1 VNDGHVCHETGRD
14 VAMSSIQENLSIFN
28 KFKFER
34 KPVGVKFSRTKP
46 DGIKRLDKLLDFC
59 EMLVEAQ
66 NGKSFYVSK
75 KNFTCPIGPLIL
87 GMVDSDPVFE
97 SGRVGPK
104 LEIFKDA
111 RANRGVYQVVPR
123 FAKGTVKYVAFSP
136 LDKLSFEPDVL
147 IITANLSQI
156 EILLR
161 ATSYSTGKVW
171 SSKGTVVMGCAWL
184 YVYPSLSG
192 GLNLTLPSFGMRAR
206 NLFPEGL
213 LPVSIPWNLLPSMV
227 RNLQDMNWVPHSY
240 TIGREQ
246 HKRKVKRIVE
256 GLRQE
261 IDC

>member
-1 VNDGHVCHETGRD
+1 
-14 VAMSSIQENLSIFN
+14 MSSIQENLSILN

-34 KPVGVKFSRTKP
+34 KPVGVKFSPTKP
-46 DGIKRLDKLLDFC
+46 HGIKRLDRILDFC

-66 NGKSFYVSK
+66 NGKSFYASK

-87 GMVDSDPVFE
+87 GMADSDPIFE

-111 RANRGVYQVVPR
+111 HANREIYEVVPR
-123 FAKGTVKYVAFSP
+123 LAKGTVRYVAFAP

-161 ATSYSTGKVW
+161 AMSYSTGKMW
-171 SSKGTVVMGCAWL
+171 SNKGTVVIGCAWL
-184 YVYPSLSG
+184 YIYSYLSG
-192 GLNLTLPSFGMRAR
+192 ESNLTLPSFGMRAR

-213 LPVSIPWNLLPSMV
+213 LPVSIPWNLIPSV
-227 RNLQDMNWVPHSY
+227 VKNLQEMNWVPHSY
-240 TIGREQ
+240 TIGREK

-261 IDC
+261 IDS